1 MVSDDSREFHK
12 PVRRPAELFD
22 RRFAAEDPAEVSRVA
37 HSTEHALLARARE
50 DPDGEVV
57 DRLVAFTDEH
67 GIDDIAELWSRSPSR
82 SLPGTLWRLYLI
94 QLMIHDDPH
103 TAALLYERGRVEIAS
118 ADPVVAGA
126 PTPAGPD
133 ELVDLVDTILR
144 GLFQGDFAVALDR
157 AAAFCRVEA
166 SGASHLADD
175 YEATEPERASA
186 LTTRALRLA
195 DYASDLTACAALWR
209 RESLT

>member
-1 MVSDDSREFHK
+1 VSDDSREFHK

-37 HSTEHALLARARE
+37 HSTAQALLARART
-50 DPDGEVV
+50 DPDGEIV
-57 DRLVAFTDEH
+57 DRLVAFTAEH
-67 GIDDIAELWSRSPSR
+67 GIDDIAELWSRSPAR
-82 SLPGTLWRLYLI
+82 SLPGALWRLYLI

-118 ADPVVAGA
+118 VDPVVAGA

-133 ELVDLVDTILR
+133 ELVGVIDSILR

-157 AAAFCRVEA
+157 AAAFCRVQA

-175 YEATEPERASA
+175 YEATEPDRASA

-195 DYASDLTACAALWR
+195 DYATDLAACAALWR

>member
-1 MVSDDSREFHK
+1 MSDQSREFHK

-37 HSTEHALLARARE
+37 HSTAAALLARARQ

-57 DRLVAFTDEH
+57 DRLVAFTAQY
-67 GIDDIAELWSRSPSR
+67 GIDDIAELWSRSPAR
-82 SLPGTLWRLYLI
+82 SLPGTLWRLYLV
-94 QLMIHDDPH
+94 QLMIHDDPQ
-103 TAALLYERGRVEIAS
+103 TAALLYERGRVEITS
-118 ADPVVAGA
+118 VDPVVAGA

-133 ELVDLVDTILR
+133 ELVQLVDTILR

-166 SGASHLADD
+166 SGATHLADD
-175 YEATEPERASA
+175 YDHTEPDRAAA

-195 DYASDLTACAALWR
+195 DYATDLTACAALWR
-209 RESLT
+209 RQSLT

>member
-1 MVSDDSREFHK
+1 VSDDSREFHK

-37 HSTEHALLARARE
+37 HSTAQALLARART
-50 DPDGEVV
+50 DPDGEIV
-57 DRLVAFTDEH
+57 DRLVAFTAEH
-67 GIDDIAELWSRSPSR
+67 GIDDLAELWSRSPAR
-82 SLPGTLWRLYLI
+82 SLPGALWRLYLI

-103 TAALLYERGRVEIAS
+103 TAALLYERGRIEIAS
-118 ADPVVAGA
+118 VDPVVAGA

-133 ELVDLVDTILR
+133 ELVDVIDSILR

-157 AAAFCRVEA
+157 AAAFCRVQA

-175 YEATEPERASA
+175 YEATEPDRASA

-195 DYASDLTACAALWR
+195 DYATDLAACAALWR
-209 RESLT
+209 RESLS